1 MLNGFEIPGTIITV
15 LTLIGLVF
23 LFRKLFRKNQ

>member
-1 MLNGFEIPGTIITV
+1 MLNGFGISGTIITV

-23 LFRKLFRKNQ
+23 LFRKLFGKNQ